1 MKFKSL
7 YRRLLVSFLGILFVT
22 IFLILALF
30 LGTAGRGFRDA
41 LNNQAFGKLKIFQR
55 VLQEKIDGM
64 PGISLNENNE
74 VKELL
79 HIFSDLFNLKIWI
92 TASDNTLLL
101 KTFSTSADISLKKN
115 QKRAIVREGIELFYL
130 SRRHIS
136 YYAKI
141 PITSGNA
148 IHTVHIYHV
157 AGHTNKPE
165 ALFLFGL
172 LSIGVVIAG
181 LIIPLT
187 KIITSRIKQLNRS
200 ALQFADGNLDQRISI
215 KGRDEIAELGNSF
228 NFMADKLEKMIQGN
242 KELTANISHELRSP
256 LTRIR
261 VSNEMIQDRLLPNGD
276 EDIKRYAKNIENE
289 IQILDTLIEKIL
301 MLSKLDL
308 QESSL
313 SAEPLDFNLM
323 IKDLEKKFS
332 PSLKHKHLSLVLD
345 MSDSLILDI
354 DKTRVATILMN
365 LMDNAVKHTHEN
377 GAIRINAS
385 KPTDDSLILSITN
398 TFRPLNSLELERIFE
413 PFYRIEPGQNPGSGL
428 GLSIVK
434 KMAAQCKSH
443 IRAKNS
449 ETGLTFEIR
458 FQGQCASSI
467 CC

>member
-30 LGTAGRGFRDA
+30 LGTAGRGFREA
-41 LNNQAFGKLKIFQR
+41 LENQSFGKLKIFQG
-55 VLQEKIDGM
+55 VVQEKIDGM
-64 PGISLNENNE
+64 PGIPLNENNE

-92 TASDNTLLL
+92 TAPDNTLLL
-101 KTFSTSADISLKKN
+101 KTFSTSADISLK
-115 QKRAIVREGIELFYL
+115 QKRAVVREGIELFSL

-141 PITSGNA
+141 PVTSGND
-148 IHTVHIYHV
+148 IHTLHIHHA

-172 LSIGVVIAG
+172 LSIGLIIAG

-187 KIITSRIKQLNRS
+187 KIITGRIKLLNRS
-200 ALQFADGNLDQRISI
+200 ALQFADGNLDQRIRI

-261 VSNEMIQDRLLPNGD
+261 VSNEMIQDRLPPDGD

-313 SAEPLDFNLM
+313 SFEPLDFNLM

-332 PSLKHKHLSLVLD
+332 PSLKHKHLSLVLHLRD
-345 MSDSLILDI
+345 PLILDI
-354 DKTRVATILMN
+354 DRTRVATILMN

-377 GAIRINAS
+377 GAITINAS

-434 KMAAQCKSH
+434 KMVAQCKSH

-458 FQGQCASSI
+458 FQG
-467 CC
+467 

>member
-30 LGTAGRGFRDA
+30 LGTAGRGFREA
-41 LNNQAFGKLKIFQR
+41 LENQSFGKLKIFQG

-64 PGISLNENNE
+64 PGIPLNENNE

-92 TASDNTLLL
+92 TAPDNTLLL
-101 KTFSTSADISLKKN
+101 KTASTSADISLK
-115 QKRAIVREGIELFYL
+115 QKRAVVREGIELFYL

-148 IHTVHIYHV
+148 IHTLHIYHV
-157 AGHTNKPE
+157 AGHANKPE

-172 LSIGVVIAG
+172 LSIGIVIAG

-187 KIITSRIKQLNRS
+187 KIITGRIKLLNRS

-261 VSNEMIQDRLLPNGD
+261 VSNEMIQDRLPPDGD

-313 SAEPLDFNLM
+313 SFEPLDFNLM

-332 PSLKHKHLSLVLD
+332 PSLKHKNLSLVLNL
-345 MSDSLILDI
+345 SDSLILDI

-377 GAIRINAS
+377 GAITINAS

-398 TFRPLNSLELERIFE
+398 TFRPLSSLELERIFE